1 MSAASSPGTRTPAA
15 AEGPSATE
23 GSVAAVTRQ
32 LRTWI
37 VNGSLLPG
45 VQLRQDE
52 IAEQLNVS
60 RLPVREA
67 LQILTERQLLEHR
80 RHRGYFVANRAKDEI
95 DQLNRMLDLLE
106 PELIQSARWLE
117 PDELDYL
124 KSLNAQL
131 EDLVDSDDVA
141 SFIDVNRLFH
151 FTIFSYSP
159 MKVILGEVERLWTL
173 IDANTAR
180 SLASPAEKRR
190 TVKEH
195 STMISALERRS
206 RTALLR
212 ISETHR
218 TETYISGRNPAKT
231 VSPGSVAY
239 RSPGKKR
246 P

>member
-1 MSAASSPGTRTPAA
+1 MKEPNMSTPSGPGTRT
-15 AEGPSATE
+15 PSATE

-95 DQLNRMLDLLE
+95 DQLNRMLNLLE

-141 SFIDVNRLFH
+141 SFIDLNRLFH

-159 MKVILGEVERLWTL
+159 MKIILGEVERLWTL

-195 STMISALERRS
+195 STMISAIERRS

-218 TETYISGRNPAKT
+218 TETYISGRNPGPT
-231 VSPGSVAY
+231 VSPGTVAY
-239 RSPGKKR
+239 RTPGKKQS
-246 P
+246 